1 MKTALATLA
10 LLLTLTGC
18 ASPSPAVP
26 TPEPPPA
33 TLVYPIADFP
43 GRVTVKP
50 FGIHITSATSPVQP
64 ERFSGYHCA
73 ADAETTLDEQATDT
87 PVYAIAD
94 GTVVLARSADGYGGV
109 LVLQVSI
116 DGADYT
122 AVYGHLN
129 IDSFTVQVGDT
140 VTVGQELAL
149 LGAPYSTET
158 DGERKHLHFGLHPGT
173 AIDIHG
179 YVQSEAELENW
190 LDPVA
195 FFEARGL

>member
-1 MKTALATLA
+1 MPATTPEPAATLA
-10 LLLTLTGC
+10 
-18 ASPSPAVP
+18 
-26 TPEPPPA
+26 
-33 TLVYPIADFP
+33 YPIADFP
-43 GRVTVKP
+43 ARVTLKP
-50 FGIHITSATSPVQP
+50 FAIYITPATSPVQP
-64 ERFSGYHCA
+64 ERFTGYHCG
-73 ADAETTLDEQATDT
+73 ADAETTTEETDT
-87 PVYAIAD
+87 EIPVVAIAD
-94 GTVVLARSADGYGGV
+94 GTVVLARSATGYGGV
-109 LVLQVSI
+109 LVLQVTI
-116 DGADYT
+116 EDETYT
-122 AVYGHLN
+122 ALYGHLN

-190 LDPVA
+190 IDPVA